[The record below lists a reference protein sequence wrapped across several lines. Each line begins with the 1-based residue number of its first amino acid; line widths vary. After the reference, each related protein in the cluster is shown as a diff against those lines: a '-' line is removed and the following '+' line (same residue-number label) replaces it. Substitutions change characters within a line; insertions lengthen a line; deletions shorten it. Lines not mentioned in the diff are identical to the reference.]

1 MNIIIGHTNMDL
13 DCIASIVLAG
23 KLYPDYKKVRSRL
36 IHPVA
41 KKSLQFNEKT
51 NRFY

>member
-1 MNIIIGHTNMDL
+1 MNIIIGHSNMDL

-23 KLYPDYKKVRSRL
+23 KLYPGYKKVRSRL

-41 KKSLQFNEKT
+41 KKSL
-51 NRFY
+51 